1 MIKPAYS
8 PADLA
13 AVADNPELTAADLAA
28 AKPFAETFPQAAK
41 ALRAARG
48 PQKAPTKVATTIR
61 LSPDVVAF
69 FRQGGQG
76 WQSRINAALRDW
88 MTAQH

>member
-1 MIKPAYS
+1 MTKPNYS

-13 AVADNPELTAADLAA
+13 AVSDNPELAGEQVAQ
-28 AKPFAETFPQAAK
+28 AKPFAEAFPDLAATI
-41 ALRAARG
+41 RRRG
-48 PQKAPTKVATTIR
+48 PQKAATKVATTIR

-76 WQSRINAALRDW
+76 WQSRIDAALRDW
-88 MTAQH
+88 MASHR